1 MAALDLASHT
11 ILHEL
16 LADRGTLVID
26 GATGTELFARGL
38 EAGDAPERMN
48 LERHEAVHGLH
59 QAYVDAGSD
68 IILTNTFGGS
78 AYRLMLHGLQDQV
91 VEINRE
97 AARHARAIVDAAGKR
112 IVVAGSIGPTGELL
126 VPLGTL
132 QPDDAA
138 TAFAEQAQGLTE
150 GGADVLWI
158 ETMSSLE
165 EAEAAVLGAQ
175 SRSSL
180 PVCVTLSFDTAGRTM
195 MGVTGTDAGKR
206 LADLGVVAIGANCG
220 NNLADTEAAVAE
232 IKAAAPDV
240 LIISKANAGVP
251 QWHGA
256 ELVYSGTPEVMAA
269 HAHRMREAGIAIIG
283 GCCGNTP
290 EHIRAIRGVIDG
302 TIEVPEVD
310 RELPTVRVEPGN
322 AQGGRRRR
330 RRRG

>member
-1 MAALDLASHT
+1 MDARDHISDT
-11 ILHEL
+11 VLHDFLREREVL
-16 LADRGTLVID
+16 IVD

-48 LERHEAVHGLH
+48 LERHDAVYGLH

-68 IILTNTFGGS
+68 IVLTNTFGGNR
-78 AYRLMLHGLQDQV
+78 YRLMLHDLQV
-91 VEINRE
+91 RAIEINRE
-97 AARHARAIVDAAGKR
+97 AARHARAVVDATDR
-112 IVVAGSIGPTGELL
+112 RVLVAGSMGPTGELL

-132 QPDDAA
+132 QADDASA
-138 TAFAEQAQGLTE
+138 AFADQAQGLTE

-180 PVCVTLSFDTAGRTM
+180 PICVTMSFDTAGRTM

-240 LIISKANAGVP
+240 LVISKANAGVP
-251 QWHGA
+251 QWRGT
-256 ELVYSGTPEVMAA
+256 ELEYSGTPDVMAA
-269 HAHRMREAGIAIIG
+269 HAHRMREAGVSIIG

-302 TIEVPEVD
+302 TIEVPDVEV
-310 RELPTVRVEPGN
+310 EAATERVAAGSGR
-322 AQGGRRRR
+322 GGRRRR
-330 RRRG
+330 RS

>member
-1 MAALDLASHT
+1 MDSHDQVTDT

-16 LADRGTLVID
+16 LAERGTLVVD

-48 LERHEAVHGLH
+48 LERHDAVHGLH

-68 IILTNTFGGS
+68 IVLTNTFGGS
-78 AYRLMLHGLQDQV
+78 AYRLKLHDLQDRV

-97 AARHARAIVDAAGKR
+97 AARHARTVVDAADKR
-112 IVVAGSIGPTGELL
+112 IVVAGSMGPTGELL
-126 VPLGTL
+126 VPLGAL
-132 QPDDAA
+132 EPADA
-138 TAFAEQAQGLTE
+138 TAAFADQAQGLTE

-158 ETMSSLE
+158 ETMSSIE
-165 EAEAAVLGAQ
+165 EAEAAVRGAQ

-180 PVCVTLSFDTAGRTM
+180 PICVTLSFDTAGRTM
-195 MGVTGTDAGKR
+195 MGVSGTDAGKR
-206 LADLGVVAIGANCG
+206 LGDLGVVAIGANCG

-232 IKAAAPDV
+232 IKAAAPHV
-240 LIISKANAGVP
+240 LVISKANAGVP

-256 ELVYSGTPEVMAA
+256 ELVYSGTPDVMAA
-269 HAHRMREAGIAIIG
+269 HAHRMRTAGISIIG

-302 TIEVPEVD
+302 TIDVPEV
-310 RELPTVRVEPGN
+310 ELEVATERPAVANRR
-322 AQGGRRRR
+322 AGRRRR
-330 RRRG
+330 G